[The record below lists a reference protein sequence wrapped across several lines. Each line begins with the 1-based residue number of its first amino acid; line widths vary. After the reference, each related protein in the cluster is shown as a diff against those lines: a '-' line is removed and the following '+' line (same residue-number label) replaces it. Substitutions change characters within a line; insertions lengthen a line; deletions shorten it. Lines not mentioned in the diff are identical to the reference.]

1 MNKKVLIV
9 GITALL
15 FTVGLIGW
23 YCFFSMENPLV
34 GTWERVDFQPT
45 MNVTV
50 EYCFFE
56 DQKFLQT
63 ISFQINQSWVNQT
76 FLGKYRTSG
85 ELLKILYE
93 NNLNVKMMNYSYE
106 VSGDT
111 MRLSTLDDVPLPNLT
126 RISNVPLR
134 EWPIPDKPITVSPES
149 LVFSIDDLPE
159 GCIYCAN
166 RSHEISLIVNPT
178 ETYSVIFSKGN
189 CSNRTEGLISIIYK
203 YDSSFDA
210 SIEYNQN
217 RLIVLPDR
225 QRIINDSIDTIGDE
239 SFAHF
244 VGPALND
251 SLIYFWFR
259 LSNVVGLINV
269 ANDYSFALEL
279 TELVEQRIYDSIR

>member
-23 YCFFSMENPLV
+23 YCFFGIENPLV

-45 MNVTV
+45 MKVTV
-50 EYCFFE
+50 EFSFFE
-56 DQKFLQT
+56 DGKFLQT
-63 ISFQINQSWVNQT
+63 ISYQVNQSWANQT
-76 FLGKYRTSG
+76 FLGRYRTSR
-85 ELLKILYE
+85 ELLTVSYE
-93 NNLNVKMMNYSYE
+93 NNLAVKMMNHSYE

-111 MRLSTLDDVPLPNLT
+111 LRFSIQDDVHVQLPNFT
-126 RISNVPLR
+126 RVSNVPLR
-134 EWPIPDKPITVSPES
+134 EWPIADKSITVSPES
-149 LVFSIDDLPE
+149 LVLSIDDLPE
-159 GCIYCAN
+159 GYIYCAN
-166 RSHEISLIVNPT
+166 RSHEMGLIINPT
-178 ETYSVIFSKGN
+178 DVYSVIFSKGN
-189 CSNRTEGLISIIYK
+189 CSNRTEGLISIIFK
-203 YDSSFDA
+203 FDSSFDA

-217 RLIVLPDR
+217 RLTVLPDS

-279 TELVEQRIYDSIR
+279 TEIVEQRIIR